1 MKSSSN
7 TQRFAA
13 AALWI
18 GAGVLVWKGM
28 NPSSANLKAGV
39 ADERNSFTGNSHRPR
54 SAYAGMGSLEGR
66 DATEILPVQ
75 PLAIPAGVLGE
86 ETQNPPTPRVIA
98 EDDAILLAGGV
109 ISHAAPAT
117 HPDQQTTRT
126 KRLESLASK
135 DWDGQGNLLVNELR
149 AGNGFSVEW
158 QQVEDFLLGKDL
170 LGWPEGQRNWIGD
183 ELMTMLRQEQP
194 SQAYELLAR
203 IQADANAPEAMRDYS
218 IQHISHLIG
227 NGQAGQEGVEI
238 IRQAY
243 QSGDPVLA
251 STALISL
258 HRLSEKA
265 PDLISPKS
273 VKSYAEKSKQS
284 TDFRLKQSALAILK
298 EDEMSGGSRR

>member
-1 MKSSSN
+1 
-7 TQRFAA
+7 
-13 AALWI
+13 
-18 GAGVLVWKGM
+18 M
-28 NPSSANLKAGV
+28 NPSADRLMDGV
-39 ADERNSFTGNSHRPR
+39 EDERATSLGNSHRPR
-54 SAYAGMGSLEGR
+54 SAYAGMAAVEGR

-75 PLAIPAGVLGE
+75 PLAISAGVLGE
-86 ETQNPPTPRVIA
+86 ETYNPPTPRVIA

-265 PDLISPKS
+265 PDLISPQS

-284 TDFRLKQSALAILK
+284 TDIRLKQSALAILK
-298 EDEMSGGSRR
+298 ENEQLGGSRR